1 MILLSSD
8 RRTNARIWY
17 NSLHLS
23 SSKTRSMQPQKLSL
37 FHRIFDKLF
46 PTIRFV
52 YERIQ
57 RHNWFDRITPA
68 DRVPAELWLGGA
80 PHYARDYDFL
90 VKNNIRA
97 VINIRSERADD
108 EAFYAAH
115 DIAHLRLLVPDVW
128 VPDEDAI
135 TQGVDW
141 MKAQAAAG
149 RSVLVH
155 CAKGRGRSAT
165 LLAAY
170 LMREGGYSYEEARD
184 LLKSERKLSKLEERH
199 QVVLEDWIVKTNRPT
214 S

>member
-1 MILLSSD
+1 MP
-8 RRTNARIWY
+8 
-17 NSLHLS
+17 
-23 SSKTRSMQPQKLSL
+23 PQKLSL
-37 FHRIFDKLF
+37 FHLMFDKLF

-90 VKNNIRA
+90 VTNNIRA

-115 DIAHLRLLVPDVW
+115 DIAHLRLLVPDMRA
-128 VPDEDAI
+128 PDEEAI
-135 TQGVDW
+135 TASVDW
-141 MKAQAAAG
+141 MKQQAAAG

-170 LMREGGYSYEEARD
+170 IMREGGYSYEEARD
-184 LLKSERKLSKLEERH
+184 LLKSRRKLSKLEDRH
-199 QVVLEDWIVKTNRPT
+199 ELVLKDWIAKNSSSAT
-214 S
+214 

>member
-1 MILLSSD
+1 MALNL
-8 RRTNARIWY
+8 RAAK
-17 NSLHLS
+17 
-23 SSKTRSMQPQKLSL
+23 KTQPMPPQKLSL
-37 FHRIFDKLF
+37 QHRLFDKLF

-80 PHYARDYDFL
+80 PHYARDYDFI
-90 VKNNIRA
+90 VNHHIRA

-115 DIAHLRLLVPDVW
+115 DITHLRLFVPDVW
-128 VPDEDAI
+128 VPDDEAI

-141 MKAQAAAG
+141 MQEQAAAG
-149 RSVLVH
+149 RSILVH

-165 LLAAY
+165 ILAAY
-170 LMREGGYSYEEARD
+170 LMREAGFSYEEARD
-184 LLKSERKLSKLEERH
+184 LLKSKRKLSKLEERH
-199 QVVLEDWIVKTNRPT
+199 ELVLKDWIAKANHPT

>member
-1 MILLSSD
+1 
-8 RRTNARIWY
+8 
-17 NSLHLS
+17 
-23 SSKTRSMQPQKLSL
+23 MQPQKLSL
-37 FHRIFDKLF
+37 QHRLFDKLF
-46 PTIRFV
+46 PTIRFI

-90 VKNNIRA
+90 VKHNIRA

-128 VPDEDAI
+128 VPDEAAI
-135 TQGVDW
+135 TEGVDW
-141 MKAQAAAG
+141 TKQQVANG
-149 RSVLVH
+149 RSVLIH

-165 LLAAY
+165 ILAAY
-170 LMREGGYSYEEARD
+170 LMREAGYTYAEARD
-184 LLKSERKLSKLEERH
+184 LLKSRRKLSKLEDRH
-199 QVVLEDWIVKTNRPT
+199 QVVLENWSTKTSRLT

>member
-1 MILLSSD
+1 
-8 RRTNARIWY
+8 
-17 NSLHLS
+17 
-23 SSKTRSMQPQKLSL
+23 MQPQKLSL
-37 FHRIFDKLF
+37 QHQLFDKLF

-80 PHYARDYDFL
+80 PHYPRDYEFI
-90 VKNNIRA
+90 VKHNIRA

-108 EAFYAAH
+108 EEFYAAH
-115 DIAHLRLLVPDVW
+115 DITHLRLLVPDVW
-128 VPDEDAI
+128 VPDEAAI
-135 TQGVDW
+135 TEGVDW
-141 MKAQAAAG
+141 MKTQAADQ

-170 LMREGGYSYEEARD
+170 LMREAGYSYDEAKD
-184 LLKSERKLSKLEERH
+184 LLKSKRKLSKLEDRH
-199 QVVLEDWIVKTNRPT
+199 QVVLEDWIAKTNRPI

>member
-1 MILLSSD
+1 
-8 RRTNARIWY
+8 
-17 NSLHLS
+17 
-23 SSKTRSMQPQKLSL
+23 MQPQKLSL
-37 FHRIFDKLF
+37 FHRAFDKLF

-80 PHYARDYDFL
+80 PHYQRDYDFL

-135 TQGVDW
+135 TEGVDW
-141 MKAQAAAG
+141 MSQQAAAG

-165 LLAAY
+165 ILAAY
-170 LMREGGYSYEEARD
+170 IMREAGYSYEEARD
-184 LLKSERKLSKLEERH
+184 LLKSKRKLSKLEDRH
-199 QVVLEDWIVKTNRPT
+199 ELALKDWIARTARAPVASQTATRV
-214 S
+214 